1 MIIFLYG
8 KDTYRSR
15 QKLNEIIEHY
25 KKIHKS
31 GLNLKYFD
39 DKTINFEEFKN
50 EIQSVSMF
58 NEKKLIVLKNTLS
71 SKAFKEFIDSKETI
85 LLFYEEGEVV
95 EDEFVKLLKKY
106 GKWQEFKLLEG
117 PKLKN
122 WVKKEFE
129 KYQTEVELNA
139 LDKLIDFVG
148 NNLWQMSNEIKKL
161 VSYKK
166 EQKIMVS
173 DVELLVRPKIETN
186 IFKTIDYVASQRKK
200 QAIELLKKHLEKGDS
215 PFYLLSMISYQFRN
229 LLIVRELIDKNI
241 PYHLISQKTK
251 LHPYVI
257 QKIYPLAKKFS
268 LPELK
273 KIYQRIFQID
283 LQIKTGRLNPETALD
298 MFIAEV

>member
-129 KYQTEVELNA
+129 KYQTEIELNA